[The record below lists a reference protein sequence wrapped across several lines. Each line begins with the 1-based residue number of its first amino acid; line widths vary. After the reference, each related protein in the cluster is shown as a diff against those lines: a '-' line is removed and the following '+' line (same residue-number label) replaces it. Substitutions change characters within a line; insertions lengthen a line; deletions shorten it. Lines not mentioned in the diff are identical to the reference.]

1 MLSALVRKSI
11 TTLSQGATMDVDEED
26 DPVPEIN
33 KRHFEESMKFAR
45 RQRKILF
52 MFSSI
57 LKGEFTFFYS
67 PIGCPPIREV
77 KLDHC

>member
-45 RQRKILF
+45 R
-52 MFSSI
+52 
-57 LKGEFTFFYS
+57 
-67 PIGCPPIREV
+67 
-77 KLDHC
+77 